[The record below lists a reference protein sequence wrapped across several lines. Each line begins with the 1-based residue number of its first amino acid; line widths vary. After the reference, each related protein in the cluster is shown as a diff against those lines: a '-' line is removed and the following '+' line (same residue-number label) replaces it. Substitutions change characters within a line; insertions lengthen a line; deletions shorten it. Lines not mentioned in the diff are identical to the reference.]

1 MSNIPVKV
9 VIINTEYIETDA
21 SNFKSVV
28 QTLTGKNS
36 TVAVESAFSPPPP
49 PPVEASYGGCGR
61 DSSNY
66 WEDQN
71 AGGGGPNLGRLKSF
85 NEFDKLFKE
94 LPTLDDLL
102 RHYTDEIQ
110 Q

>member
-9 VIINTEYIETDA
+9 VIINTQYIETDA
-21 SNFKSVV
+21 NSFKSIV
-28 QTLTGKNS
+28 QKLTGKNS
-36 TVAVESAFSPPPP
+36 TVAVESAFAPPPP
-49 PPVEASYGGCGR
+49 LLSPVAASYDECGHG
-61 DSSNY
+61 SNNY

-71 AGGGGPNLGRLKSF
+71 VAASLGRLKSF

-102 RHYTDEIQ
+102 RLYSDEIQ